1 MKNDKIN
8 AEVNYQKKIH
18 VDVVYQKKQNQKIR
32 NFIIRNKDIIA
43 IIISMFSLLV
53 TILIAIKIS
62 SQQVQISKRQADL
75 SEQNLKL
82 SKQNSETNK
91 LNSSLAFHFDIDNS
105 ELTKETYEF
114 MDVNGEIVTIESPI
128 IKIMVDQGAMNKVT
142 GIKMDE
148 KGVVSAT
155 VVLTAKDFIDKNFVE
170 WFPSMLGQSTANS
183 LENSI
188 TETFMAY
195 DYYFIL
201 AEDFNSNTELVLIS
215 YDIDLKQKKCAV
227 NQYYYE
233 ETLML
238 ENQEWVD
245 NEDNWPRIEQ
255 FKNFRKLQ
263 KMLQDG
269 GL

>member
-1 MKNDKIN
+1 
-8 AEVNYQKKIH
+8 
-18 VDVVYQKKQNQKIR
+18 
-32 NFIIRNKDIIA
+32 
-43 IIISMFSLLV
+43 
-53 TILIAIKIS
+53 
-62 SQQVQISKRQADL
+62 
-75 SEQNLKL
+75 
-82 SKQNSETNK
+82 
-91 LNSSLAFHFDIDNS
+91 
-105 ELTKETYEF
+105 
-114 MDVNGEIVTIESPI
+114 
-128 IKIMVDQGAMNKVT
+128 
-142 GIKMDE
+142 MDE